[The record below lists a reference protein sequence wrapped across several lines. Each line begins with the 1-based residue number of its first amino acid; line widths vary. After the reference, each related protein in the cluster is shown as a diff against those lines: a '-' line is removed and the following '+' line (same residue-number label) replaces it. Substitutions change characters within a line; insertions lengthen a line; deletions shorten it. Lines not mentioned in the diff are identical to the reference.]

1 MTETIQKMDEKYVY
15 LSFISVNYFVSATD
29 PSGFRLHF
37 DAINILSK
45 LILTFYHI
53 YTLSSFP
60 NIGTRE
66 LAA

>member
-29 PSGFRLHF
+29 SSGFRLHF

-60 NIGTRE
+60 NIGTHE